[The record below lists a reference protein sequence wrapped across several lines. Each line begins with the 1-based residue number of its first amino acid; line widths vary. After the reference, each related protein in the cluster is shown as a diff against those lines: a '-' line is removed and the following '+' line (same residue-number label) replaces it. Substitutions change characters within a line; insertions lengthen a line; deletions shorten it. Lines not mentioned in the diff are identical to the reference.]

1 MRRLIF
7 AGCWFLVFAV
17 VPASAE
23 VQVKAVEYRDGDTQL
38 RGYFAWD
45 DAIEGRRPGVI
56 VVHEWW
62 GLDDYARRRAEMLA
76 RLGYVAFAVDM
87 YGEGR
92 VTEHASEA
100 KAWMKQ
106 IASNVE
112 QWQRRAM
119 LGVDILRKH
128 EFVDPTR
135 VAAIG
140 YCFGGATV
148 MQMAYSGADLKGV
161 ASFHGSLPVPTD
173 AQAEAIRSSVMV
185 AHGNAD
191 EFVPAERVA
200 AFMAAMEKSNVDWQ
214 MTFYG
219 GALHAFTVPGAEK
232 RGIPNLAYNERADH
246 RSWEQLQAFLKE
258 VFEQTP

>member
-7 AGCWFLVFAV
+7 ALCWLLLVAG
-17 VPASAE
+17 VPVSAE
-23 VQVKAVEYRDGDTQL
+23 VQVKAVDYRDGDTRL
-38 RGYFAWD
+38 HGYFAWD

-62 GLDDYARRRAEMLA
+62 GLDDYARRRAEALA

-92 VTEHASEA
+92 VTEHADEA
-100 KAWMKQ
+100 QAWMKQ
-106 IASNVE
+106 INANVA
-112 QWQRRAM
+112 QWQRRAL

-161 ASFHGSLPVPTD
+161 ASFHGSLPVPTGE
-173 AQAEAIRSSVMV
+173 QAAAIRSSVMV
-185 AHGNAD
+185 AHGSAD
-191 EFVPAERVA
+191 AYVPAEQIA
-200 AFMAAMEKSNVDWQ
+200 KFTAAMEESGVDWQ
-214 MTFYG
+214 MVFYG
-219 GALHAFTVPGAEK
+219 GARHSFTVPGADA
-232 RGIPNLAYNERADH
+232 RGNPNLAYNEKADR
-246 RSWEQLQAFLKE
+246 RSWSQLQAFLEE
-258 VFEQTP
+258 VFGRRP